1 MSNKGIVDSQKSHK
15 ASIVNAT
22 ILNQALMHK
31 FEQHSK
37 WKNLGGLIAGYGI
50 WCNSK
55 YQSQD
60 CAYEAR
66 ELSLELPFIE
76 FNY

>member
-1 MSNKGIVDSQKSHK
+1 MTCGHAKRETPVDSY
-15 ASIVNAT
+15 
-22 ILNQALMHK
+22 
-31 FEQHSK
+31 EQQGESELS
-37 WKNLGGLIAGYGI
+37 NLGGLIAGYGI

-66 ELSLELPFIE
+66 ELSLESPFIE
-76 FNY
+76 INY

>member
-1 MSNKGIVDSQKSHK
+1 MRCTEKHLYG
-15 ASIVNAT
+15 
-22 ILNQALMHK
+22 
-31 FEQHSK
+31 
-37 WKNLGGLIAGYGI
+37 NLAGLIAGYGI

-66 ELSLELPFIE
+66 ELSLESPFIE